1 MVHLE
6 TLPAE
11 RNGEGSRGPTLGL
24 SNSRR
29 LVNGT
34 FGLNTSDSCSSL
46 TEGSLSI
53 WLLAYNAAG
62 NPYDIYLTGYRPELA
77 LRVTGASTFPTSSGA
92 EAELFAG
99 NYAWEVGKGG
109 SGTVN
114 FSTTCRQNVNL
125 ELVAKPGGGSTTNP
139 EHLKC
144 RWARQPS
151 GPLAAQ
157 TAFDER

>member
-1 MVHLE
+1 MAFLIH
-6 TLPAE
+6 ADW
-11 RNGEGSRGPTLGL
+11 
-24 SNSRR
+24 
-29 LVNGT
+29 VNGT

-62 NPYDIYLTGYRPELA
+62 NPYDIYLTGYLPQLA

-92 EAELFAG
+92 EAKLFAG

-114 FSTTCRQNVNL
+114 FSDHVPTERQFG
-125 ELVAKPGGGSTTNP
+125 AGGQAR
-139 EHLKC
+139 
-144 RWARQPS
+144 RW
-151 GPLAAQ
+151 
-157 TAFDER
+157 